1 MVFSLV
7 ERLGRKLLLIWLA
20 LITLK
25 LITPPWLVNLTPQP
39 VAILIEGLY
48 DELIVVFPAIAVI
61 VWMLFGAK
69 TPRAVRI
76 VQWDRR

>member
-1 MVFSLV
+1 MLFPLV

-25 LITPPWLVNLTPQP
+25 LITPNWLVTLTPHP
-39 VAILIEGLY
+39 IAILVEGLY
-48 DELIVVFPAIAVI
+48 GESIIVFPAIAVI
-61 VWMLFGAK
+61 VWTLFGAK

-76 VQWDRR
+76 VHRDRR